1 MDVGKSQAREAVI
14 EKVRSMGARL
24 NLSETMFP
32 VSVIVDILECYAVGA
47 VNGVGPETWVMDTLI
62 DIGLPFESLFSAL
75 EGLFYR
81 DEAPLQGKNRRHIA
95 NEILYVVRLWLQ
107 DSSRG
112 AGGVLGGESNAA
124 AISQVL
130 QTLQPMLDAQRG
142 EECQMLRMR
151 IEHVLR

>member
-1 MDVGKSQAREAVI
+1 
-14 EKVRSMGARL
+14 
-24 NLSETMFP
+24 MFP
-32 VSVIVDILECYAVGA
+32 VSVMVEILECYTVKCQ
-47 VNGVGPETWVMDTLI
+47 NGVGPETWVMDSLI
-62 DIGLPFESLFSAL
+62 DIGVPFESLFSAL

-81 DEAPLQGKNRRHIA
+81 DEVPLQGRNRRHIA
-95 NEILYVVRLWLQ
+95 NEILYVVRLWFQ

-112 AGGVLGGESNAA
+112 TGKILGGEDNAA

-130 QTLQPMLDAQRG
+130 QTVQPTLDAQRG